1 MDTSGFNNIEDLL
14 ADPSFP
20 QYCMGTDAAAVAHWE
35 QWVKDHPEQR
45 AMVEKAREL
54 YLFLNGGNT
63 RAQYE
68 QDRDRFLQR
77 FRQHT
82 GEPHVFK
89 VPEKPAPSRRKA
101 LRRSLI
107 VFAVLIAAVALIWNY
122 RSTPAPAPE
131 MVFRTKAGQQ
141 KKYSLP
147 DGSSILLNSSSTVT
161 IAAGF
166 NERHRDIYLS
176 GEGYFEVAPNAQQP
190 FIVHTHTIFIRVLGT
205 VFNVKAYPNDTV
217 TATSL
222 LQGAI
227 KVYANRNVTG
237 VWLPK
242 EGLLLSAN
250 QKLQVLKRTETKAIS
265 PLSST
270 IPVNYQVSP
279 LANDATLNTVVE
291 TDWTRGRLSFNDMPF
306 DRIALELER
315 WYGVKIRF
323 EDEQLKQSRFVA
335 TFDKENIDQVLRALQ
350 ATTNFSYRKTDMD
363 STIILY

>member
-1 MDTSGFNNIEDLL
+1 MDTSGFNSIEDLL

-20 QYCMGTDAAAVAHWE
+20 QYCMGTDPAAVAHWE
-35 QWVKDHPEQR
+35 QWLQQHPEQK

-54 YLFLNGGNT
+54 YCFLNGGNT
-63 RAQYE
+63 RTQYE
-68 QDRDRFLQR
+68 QDRARFLQR
-77 FRQHT
+77 FKQHT
-82 GEPHVFK
+82 REPQLFTVGEM
-89 VPEKPAPSRRKA
+89 PAPSRRKA

-107 VFAVLIAAVALIWNY
+107 ALTVVVAAVALIWNY
-122 RSTPAPAPE
+122 RSTPSPARE
-131 MVFRTKAGQQ
+131 MVFQTKAGQQ
-141 KKYSLP
+141 KKYRLP
-147 DGSSILLNSSSTVT
+147 DGSSILLNSSSRVT

-176 GEGYFEVAPNAQQP
+176 GEGYFEVTPNAQQP

-205 VFNVKAYPNDTV
+205 IFNVKAYPNDTL

-227 KVYANRNVTG
+227 KVYANKNVAG

-242 EGLLLSAN
+242 EGLLLSPN
-250 QKLQVLKRTETKAIS
+250 QKLHVVESAARKSLT

-270 IPVNYQVSP
+270 IIPGYVLSP
-279 LANDATLNTVVE
+279 LASDAALNTVVE

-323 EDEQLKQSRFVA
+323 ENEQLKQYRFVA

-350 ATTNFSYRKTDMD
+350 ATTNFNYRKADMD

>member
-1 MDTSGFNNIEDLL
+1 MDTSGFNSIEDLL
-14 ADPSFP
+14 ADPTFP
-20 QYCMGTDAAAVAHWE
+20 QYCMGTDPAAVARWE
-35 QWVKDHPEQR
+35 QWLQDHPEQKV
-45 AMVEKAREL
+45 MVEKAREL
-54 YLFLNGGNT
+54 YFFLNGGHS
-63 RAQYE
+63 RMQYE

-77 FRQHT
+77 LRQHT
-82 GEPHVFK
+82 KEPQLFTVG
-89 VPEKPAPSRRKA
+89 EKPALSRRKA

-107 VFAVLIAAVALIWNY
+107 ALAVVLAAMALVWNY
-122 RSTPAPAPE
+122 RPAPAPAAE
-131 MVFRTKAGQQ
+131 MVFQTKAGRQ
-141 KKYSLP
+141 KKFRLP
-147 DGSSILLNSSSTVT
+147 DGSSILLNSSSTVS

-190 FIVHTHTIFIRVLGT
+190 FIVHTQTILIRVLGT

-227 KVYANRNVTG
+227 QVYANRNVAG
-237 VWLPK
+237 VRLP
-242 EGLLLSAN
+242 EDGLLLSPN
-250 QKLQVLKRTETKAIS
+250 QKLQVVKSTARETIT
-265 PLSST
+265 PLSSKT
-270 IPVNYQVSP
+270 IPAYEIAP
-279 LANDATLNTVVE
+279 LATDAILNTVVE

-306 DRIALELER
+306 DRIAMELER

-323 EDEQLKQSRFVA
+323 ENEALKQSRFVA

-350 ATTNFSYRKTDMD
+350 ATTSFNYRKVEMD

>member
-20 QYCMGTDAAAVAHWE
+20 QYCMGTDPDAVARWV
-35 QWVKDHPEQR
+35 QWIQDHPEQK

-54 YLFLNGGNT
+54 YFFLNGGND

-68 QDRDRFLQR
+68 LDRDRFLRR
-77 FRQHT
+77 FKQHT
-82 GEPHVFK
+82 AEPQLFK
-89 VPEKPAPSRRKA
+89 VPQKPAPSRRTA

-107 VFAVLIAAVALIWNY
+107 ALSVVVAAVVLIWNY
-122 RSTPAPAPE
+122 RSTLPARE
-131 MVFRTKAGQQ
+131 IVFQTKAGEK

-166 NERHRDIYLS
+166 NERHRDVYLS
-176 GEGYFEVAPNAQQP
+176 GEGYFDVAPNAQQP

-205 VFNVKAYPNDTV
+205 IFNVKAYPNDTV

-227 KVYANRNVTG
+227 KVYANEHVAG

-250 QKLQVLKRTETKAIS
+250 QKLQVLKSIGKKSIT
-265 PLSST
+265 PLSSKV
-270 IPVNYQVSP
+270 IPGYAIAP
-279 LANDATLNTVVE
+279 LASDTTLNTVVE

-323 EDEQLKQSRFVA
+323 EDEQLKQYRFVA
-335 TFDKENIDQVLRALQ
+335 TFDKENIDQVLSALQ
-350 ATTNFSYRKTDMD
+350 ATTSFNYRKEQD
-363 STIILY
+363 SVIILY

>member
-20 QYCMGTDAAAVAHWE
+20 QYCMGTDPAAVARWE
-35 QWVKDHPEQR
+35 QWIKDHPEQK
-45 AMVEKAREL
+45 AMVLKAREL
-54 YLFLNGGNT
+54 YFFLNGGHSRT
-63 RAQYE
+63 QYK
-68 QDRDRFLQR
+68 QDRARFLQR
-77 FRQHT
+77 FEQHT
-82 GEPHVFK
+82 AEPHLFE
-89 VPEKPAPSRRKA
+89 VPETPALSRRKA

-107 VFAVLIAAVALIWNY
+107 ALAVVIAAVALVWNY
-122 RSTPAPAPE
+122 RSTPSPARE
-131 MVFRTKAGQQ
+131 TVFHTKAGE
-141 KKYSLP
+141 KKRFSLP
-147 DGSSILLNSSSTVT
+147 DGSSILLNSNSTVT

-166 NERHRDIYLS
+166 NARHRDIYLS
-176 GEGYFEVAPNAQQP
+176 GEGYFEVAPKAQQP

-205 VFNVKAYPNDTV
+205 IFNVKAYPNDTV
-217 TATSL
+217 TAASL
-222 LQGAI
+222 LQGSI
-227 KVYANRNVTG
+227 KVYANKNVAG
-237 VWLPK
+237 VRLPE

-250 QKLQVLKRTETKAIS
+250 QKLQVLKGTEKKAIT

-270 IPVNYQVSP
+270 APVSYQVSP
-279 LANDATLNTVVE
+279 LASDAMLNTVVE

-335 TFDKENIDQVLRALQ
+335 TFDKENIDQVLHALQ
-350 ATTNFSYRKTDMD
+350 ATTNFNYRKEKD

>member
-1 MDTSGFNNIEDLL
+1 MDTSGFNSIEDLL
-14 ADPSFP
+14 ADPGFP
-20 QYCMGTDAAAVAHWE
+20 QYCMGTDPAAVAHWE
-35 QWVKDHPEQR
+35 QWIKDHPEQK

-54 YLFLNGGNT
+54 YLFLNGGHT
-63 RAQYE
+63 RARYE
-68 QDRDRFLQR
+68 QDRDHFLRRFK
-77 FRQHT
+77 QHA
-82 GEPHVFK
+82 GERHLFTI
-89 VPEKPAPSRRKA
+89 PEKPVPPRRKA

-107 VFAVLIAAVALIWNY
+107 AFTVVITAVVLIWNY
-122 RSTPAPAPE
+122 RSTQSPARE
-131 MVFRTKAGQQ
+131 MVLRTKAGQQ
-141 KKYSLP
+141 KKYNLP

-176 GEGYFEVAPNAQQP
+176 GEAYFEVAPNAQQP
-190 FIVHTHTIFIRVLGT
+190 FMVHTHTIFIRVLGT
-205 VFNVKAYPNDTV
+205 VFNVKAYPDDTV

-227 KVYANRNVTG
+227 KVFANRDVAG

-250 QKLQVLKRTETKAIS
+250 QKLHVVK
-265 PLSST
+265 SST
-270 IPVNYQVSP
+270 GNANTPLGNTAPASYQLGP
-279 LANDATLNTVVE
+279 LATDAALNTVVE

-323 EDEQLKQSRFVA
+323 ENEQLKQSRFVA

-350 ATTNFSYRKTDMD
+350 ATTSFSYRKTDMD